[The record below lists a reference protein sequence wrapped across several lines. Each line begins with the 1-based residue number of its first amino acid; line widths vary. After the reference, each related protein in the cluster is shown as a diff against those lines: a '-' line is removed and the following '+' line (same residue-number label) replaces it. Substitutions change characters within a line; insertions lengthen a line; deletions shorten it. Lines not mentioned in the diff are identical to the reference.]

1 MAKVK
6 FAALGPG
13 ACIGVV
19 APASPVDSEE
29 RLEAALAALRKQG
42 FTLRLGRTVR
52 ARAGFLAGTDGE
64 RRADLEALWADP
76 TVDAVWCLRGGYG
89 CLRLLSRLY
98 YRQFGKSPKPLI
110 GFSDISALQLALW
123 TETRLPTF
131 HGPVLTTL
139 ERSEFTTAM
148 ALRMLAGRQDLEPLA
163 WPEGY
168 QPAPIRPG
176 QASGVLLGGNLATL
190 LSLLGTRFL
199 PNLEGA
205 VVFLEEIDEP
215 AYKID
220 RMLTQLSLAGVFG
233 DAAAVLI
240 GRSVPVPEESE
251 ADLAAVFT
259 AHLQH
264 WPCPSAY
271 GFPIGHG
278 LHQWTLPL
286 GYPVAVNTANGDLR
300 LLESPFLGDT
310 NDDK

>member
-6 FAALGPG
+6 FVPLLPG

-29 RLEAALAALRKQG
+29 RLETALAATRKQG
-42 FTLRLGRTVR
+42 FELRLGRTVR
-52 ARAGFLAGTDGE
+52 TGAGFLAGADGE
-64 RRADLEALWADP
+64 RRADLEALWVDP
-76 TVDAVWCLRGGYG
+76 AVDAVWCLRGGYG

-98 YRQFGKSPKPLI
+98 YRQFGKTPKPLI

-139 ERSEFTTAM
+139 ERSEFTTTM
-148 ALRMLAGRQDLEPLA
+148 ALRMLSGQQDLQPLA

-168 QPAPIRPG
+168 QPVPIRPG
-176 QASGVLLGGNLATL
+176 EANGVLLGGNLATL
-190 LSLLGTRFL
+190 LSMLGTRFL
-199 PNLEGA
+199 PDLEGA
-205 VVFLEEIDEP
+205 VVFLEEVDEP

-220 RMLTQLSLAGVFG
+220 RMLTQLSLAGIFD

-251 ADLAAVFT
+251 ADLIAVFT

-271 GFPIGHG
+271 GFPIGHA
-278 LHQWTLPL
+278 LHQWTLPQ
-286 GYPVAVNTANGDLR
+286 GYQVAVNTGSGELR
-300 LLESPFLGDT
+300 LLESPFRGDT
-310 NDDK
+310 N